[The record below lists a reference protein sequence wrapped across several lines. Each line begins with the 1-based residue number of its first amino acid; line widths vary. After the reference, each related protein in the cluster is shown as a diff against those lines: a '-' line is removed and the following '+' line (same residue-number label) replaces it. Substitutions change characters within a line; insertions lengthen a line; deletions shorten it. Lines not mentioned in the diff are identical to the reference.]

1 MRLTTTVPALPVR
14 DVVRAVEAY
23 ERTLGFHAAHLD
35 PGGFAIVVR
44 DDAELH
50 LWQAA
55 DDGWRQ
61 RTPGELAESPVR
73 SGAEDFLAGTA
84 SCRIACSD
92 VDALHAELAPTGALH
107 PTDAGRPAA
116 TSHGTREVAVLDLDG
131 NLLTFVEAVVGGP

>member
-23 ERTLGFHAAHLD
+23 ERTLGFGAVHVD
-35 PGGFAIVVR
+35 PDGFAIVVR

-55 DDGWRQ
+55 DTGWR
-61 RTPGELAESPVR
+61 RRPPTDLVDSPVR
-73 SGAEDFLAGTA
+73 SGAEDFLAGTV

-107 PTDAGRPAA
+107 PTDAGRA
-116 TSHGTREVAVLDLDG
+116 TDTSYGTREVAVLDLDG
-131 NLLTFVEAVVGGP
+131 NLLTFFEQMVTP